1 MRGGGPQLLPD
12 IDTKLTDLSRDT
24 QSASAS
30 AQALTVSLP
39 SHPINQPSS
48 QLLTGAKLPFA
59 PPMFTEA
66 PRPGP
71 GDHAGASR
79 GEAGCGP
86 VPGS

>member
-1 MRGGGPQLLPD
+1 MFFKTQLFPD
-12 IDTKLTDLSRDT
+12 IDTMLLDLSRDT

-30 AQALTVSLP
+30 AQGLTVSLP

-48 QLLTGAKLPFA
+48 QLLTGAKLPFGS
-59 PPMFTEA
+59 PTFTEA
-66 PRPGP
+66 PGPGP
-71 GDHAGASR
+71 ADHASASR